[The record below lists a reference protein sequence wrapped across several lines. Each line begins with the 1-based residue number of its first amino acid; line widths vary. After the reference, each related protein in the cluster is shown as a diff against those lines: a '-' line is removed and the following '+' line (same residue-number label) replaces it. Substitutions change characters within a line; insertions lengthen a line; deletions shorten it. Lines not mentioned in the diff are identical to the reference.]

1 MKGPKEYKRWMNRMR
16 KKYGKKN
23 GVIPGALL
31 DMPKYENLVNTSKKN
46 KKVQKF

>member
-1 MKGPKEYKRWMNRMR
+1 MR

-31 DMPKYENLVNTSKKN
+31 DYPEMERKEANSKKN
-46 KKVQKF
+46 DLQNKFYRRD